1 MTLEEAKEKI
11 RESLK
16 KSHEDVDNYC
26 DDGSRGE
33 ITAYTNA
40 LSILKHVDT
49 EPAPKGKMT
58 PTELAHEL
66 RRVFDLRYLTADS
79 YPGDYDHFKIMIW
92 FGRYRPKYDLP
103 DGWIESS
110 ALSNYVAIYWNDL
123 GIEIDFSEY
132 ENEFGYIDFSKCIV
146 EV

>member
-40 LSILKHVDT
+40 LSILKQVDT
-49 EPAPKGKMT
+49 EPAPKDKMT
-58 PTELAHEL
+58 LTELAHEL
-66 RRVFDLRYLTADS
+66 RKVFKFKYLTKD
-79 YPGDYDHFKIMIW
+79 PIGDIYCWDGKPVYDAVESFWKSGSRGGVTPVLETWPSSMTV
-92 FGRYRPKYDLP
+92 KTLDLSEYK
-103 DGWIESS
+103 DENG
-110 ALSNYVAIYWNDL
+110 
-123 GIEIDFSEY
+123 EIDY
-132 ENEFGYIDFSKCIV
+132 SKCIV
-146 EV
+146 EVE